1 MNLHISS
8 LLTFLIISFSV
19 VNLNANKKYWWL
31 SPWCHCIF
39 LYKKFD
45 VFYEFQV
52 SLIIFYHFGCIKKK
66 QFNNRMYVYYIY
78 TNLCHTVVDMIVSFY
93 IFWNFYSGLFLNLH
107 IKHARILVCK
117 YLYCNIYS
125 LCCVIHFQLTTT
137 YLVYVKFHYTYVE
150 YNIPLIFYHR
160 DICNYLKVSLFFNHC
175 YITREALWH
184 V

>member
-8 LLTFLIISFSV
+8 LLNFLIISFSV

-78 TNLCHTVVDMIVSFY
+78 TNLCHTVVDMIVSFIYIMVLLFWSVFDFSHQTCKNSCMY
-93 IFWNFYSGLFLNLH
+93 IFIVFVVLYSFNLLSH
-107 IKHARILVCK
+107 TSCTL
-117 YLYCNIYS
+117 S
-125 LCCVIHFQLTTT
+125 LI
-137 YLVYVKFHYTYVE
+137 
-150 YNIPLIFYHR
+150 
-160 DICNYLKVSLFFNHC
+160 
-175 YITREALWH
+175 ALMWGIINL
-184 V
+184 